1 MFLAV
6 WDNEDKEKGI
16 RIASKASIR
25 ARLKTMLNDTIRTA
39 TKFCSADRNEDYRP
53 PLSIGGNVNLFPN
66 RELLLASFPAMQ
78 PTLGAW
84 QLVTNSGRSLCES
97 MPCQRYWKQIRN
109 IQNSI
114 SNWGVISIPKES
126 LRSFTRRI

>member
-1 MFLAV
+1 M
-6 WDNEDKEKGI
+6 
-16 RIASKASIR
+16 
-25 ARLKTMLNDTIRTA
+25 KTI
-39 TKFCSADRNEDYRP
+39 DR

-109 IQNSI
+109 IQNGI
-114 SNWGVISIPKES
+114 SNWGSYQYSEREFAELHAKDLAMGRVHSG
-126 LRSFTRRI
+126 SFSRHMGTQRNS